1 MFKILTAL
9 LFLCLLS
16 GCMVAL
22 PLCSQLQNTE
32 PNRVCPMPMP
42 ASRGL
47 FMWDD
52 DIGFMPKQSTD
63 DVRPDYQITAGDIAM
78 AVWAIPLYCCYVAP
92 CIASDVFFSPYN
104 VPAYLY
110 CKDKKGKFELV
121 KDNQGY
127 VLSWRG
133 LLANRVERKIVI
145 VIERGHVDLCG
156 KKISGEKFEKRL
168 ASSCALK
175 VISHRVEFG
184 FSSASKS
191 YTVSCPNNQIYE
203 GWHDD
208 FYIDYHEK
216 LDFILSDD
224 FQGSISLVEVD
235 QSRV

>member
-9 LFLCLLS
+9 SFLCLLS
-16 GCMVAL
+16 GCAVAL
-22 PLCSQLQNTE
+22 SLCSQLQNME

-42 ASRGL
+42 ACRGL
-47 FMWDD
+47 FKWDD
-52 DIGFMPKQSTD
+52 DIGFMPKQPDPTD
-63 DVRPDYQITAGDIAM
+63 AGRPDYQMTAGDVAT
-78 AVWAIPLYCCYVAP
+78 AALVVPYCLIFIVAP
-92 CIASDVFFSPYN
+92 CIASDVVFSPYN

-156 KKISGEKFEKRL
+156 KEISGEKFEKRL
-168 ASSCALK
+168 VSSCTLK

-184 FSSASKS
+184 FSSASQS
-191 YTVSCPNNQIYE
+191 YTVRCPNNQIYE
-203 GWHDD
+203 WGHDD
-208 FYIDYHEK
+208 FYNDYHEK
-216 LDFILSDD
+216 LRFTLSDD
-224 FQGSISLVEVD
+224 FQGTISLVEAD
-235 QSRV
+235 